1 MFKAPSVAGSL
12 SYTPSVSLSNMM
24 SMLNDDQRKELDE
37 KIEIALLEVTLQLN
51 RKMTEYILLLSH
63 INRQQS
69 RG

>member
-1 MFKAPSVAGSL
+1 M
-12 SYTPSVSLSNMM
+12 SLSNMM